1 MEILGIDIGGSGI
14 KGAPVNTE
22 SGSFLADRVRIPTP
36 HSAKPVPVARVVVE
50 IVRHFD
56 WHGPIGCGFPAPIRG
71 GVALTAANVHQKWIG
86 TNADALFTEATGC
99 QATVVND
106 ADAAGLAEVTFGA
119 GRGVKGVVLVVT
131 VGTGLGTALF
141 TNGCLLPNTEFG
153 HLEINGQD
161 AETQASDAA
170 RKREKLS
177 WNEWTE
183 RLGVYLNRLERL
195 IWPDLIILGGGV
207 VKNQARFIPRLR
219 VQTKIVPAQML
230 NNAGIIGAAF
240 FASLRLKTG
249 EGQ

>member
-22 SGSFLADRVRIPTP
+22 SGMLLVDRVRIPTP
-36 HSAKPVPVARVVVE
+36 RSAKPAPVARVVVQ
-50 IVRHFD
+50 IARHFD
-56 WHGPIGCGFPAPIRG
+56 WHGQIGCGFPAPIRG

-86 TNADALFTEATGC
+86 TNAEALFTEATGC
-99 QATVVND
+99 HVIVVND

-131 VGTGLGTALF
+131 VGTGIGTSLF

-161 AETQASDAA
+161 AETQASDAV
-170 RKREKLS
+170 RKREGLS
-177 WNEWTE
+177 WNEWAE
-183 RLGVYLNRLERL
+183 RLNEYLHHLERL

-219 VQTKIVPAQML
+219 IHTKIVPAQML
-230 NNAGIIGAAF
+230 NNAGIIGAAL
-240 FASLRLKTG
+240 FASSRFNTMQV
-249 EGQ
+249 E